1 MAKIDDEEPAPIQ
14 NDYVMNRELSFVGKN
29 SYDDFFG
36 DYYEQQLELDNLL
49 LWIMIVNIILIP
61 SAILFFIDKRI

>member
-49 LWIMIVNIILIP
+49 L
-61 SAILFFIDKRI
+61 